1 MNGGWG
7 KYHSWIHFLLW
18 CRCLNVLRVWQ
29 SRPPSSVS
37 AEDVYGTDRLFSIKH
52 PRLFFYSA
60 TLEPCLELFAVILVS
75 FTLSLCPSLPFVD
88 KAEVKTVLCKSPPPL
103 RPPRSGYSR
112 PLVDLLCVLKLD
124 SLKAVME
131 IKWGN
136 APEILGCMSWLF
148 FLCHPLYYFNRTGIM
163 EWKTVRDVHD
173 DLQLCFRI

>member
-18 CRCLNVLRVWQ
+18 CRFLNVLRVWQ

-37 AEDVYGTDRLFSIKH
+37 AEDVYGTDGPFSIKH

-75 FTLSLCPSLPFVD
+75 FTLSLSPS
-88 KAEVKTVLCKSPPPL
+88 AICWRSRSQTVLCKSPPPL

-136 APEILGCMSWLF
+136 PQRFLGGISRCF
-148 FLCHPLYYFNRTGIM
+148 FLCHPLYYFKRTGIM
-163 EWKTVRDVHD
+163 EMEMENSAGCTWWPSAV
-173 DLQLCFRI
+173 L